1 MGEDGAPHPDAVR
14 SGGGY
19 DVNEDGEVVCQV
31 DGDVAT
37 LVLNRPGKHNSVT
50 DPMWTQLTEHVH
62 RLGEDSTIRMV
73 VVRGEG
79 SVFSS
84 GADLGD
90 LMAAAGNLQM
100 ARLFSRRVAG
110 AIHALATFPHVTV
123 AALKHH
129 VRGGG
134 AELALACDLRI
145 AEDDVAFQIP
155 VSRIGVVPDR
165 FTTRRLLRLGGP
177 SVARRVLLLT
187 HEFNATECLRVGLV
201 DQLVPPG
208 HLDGELA
215 QLAGELRRNSD
226 SAIRTTKRM
235 LLEDEGFLVDPEE
248 MVAEFVESLVGGEV
262 AERGRRVSRPSGR
275 GSS

>member
-1 MGEDGAPHPDAVR
+1 M
-14 SGGGY
+14 S
-19 DVNEDGEVVCQV
+19 EDGEVVCRI
-31 DGDVAT
+31 DGDVAN
-37 LVLNRPGKHNSVT
+37 LVLNRPEKHNSLT

-62 RLGEDSTIRMV
+62 RLGEDPTIRMV

-79 SVFSS
+79 SMFSS

-90 LMAAAGNLQM
+90 LLAAAQNLQA

-110 AIHALATFPHVTV
+110 AMHALATFPHVTV

-187 HEFNATECLRVGLV
+187 HELNAEECLRVGLV
-201 DQLVPPG
+201 DRVVPTG
-208 HLDGELA
+208 LLDGELA
-215 QLAGELRRNSD
+215 QLASELRSNSD
-226 SAIRTTKRM
+226 RAVRATKRM
-235 LLEDEGFLVDPEE
+235 LLEDEGLLVDPEE

-262 AERGRRVSRPSGR
+262 AERGRSVSRRPGR
-275 GSS
+275 DSR